1 MIGPLKGVR
10 VLSMAEQYPGP
21 FASLVLAD
29 LGADVVL
36 VERPNG
42 GDPSR
47 RFTGHFEALN
57 RNKRSITLDLK
68 NAADKTVFHSLL
80 ATADVLMEGFRP
92 GVMARL
98 GLGADRLREKNP
110 ALIYTSISSFGHS
123 GPLSD
128 RGGHDILVQGL
139 AGFVSRG
146 ANPAPAATPMADI
159 ASAMYAAIGILT
171 ALYAR
176 RSSKAGI
183 HIDVSM
189 LDSLVA
195 WRSTSMVSSMN
206 SLGPAPYPPEDPG
219 YGVFCVGQA
228 GELFTLSIAGE
239 DHQWR
244 ELCLVLEL
252 DDIAGLTTIERER
265 QAPALRDRLAE
276 AFRTKDAA
284 DIETKLAAR
293 GVTLGKVNDNEA
305 VALDP
310 QIQARGIIAE
320 VEGSPG
326 LRVVKQPI
334 QFDGWSGVIKRRAP
348 KLGENTRELLTELGY
363 TETDIERYIAAGG
376 TVPATH

>member
-1 MIGPLKGVR
+1 
-10 VLSMAEQYPGP
+10 
-21 FASLVLAD
+21 
-29 LGADVVL
+29 
-36 VERPNG
+36 
-42 GDPSR
+42 
-47 RFTGHFEALN
+47 
-57 RNKRSITLDLK
+57 
-68 NAADKTVFHSLL
+68 
-80 ATADVLMEGFRP
+80 
-92 GVMARL
+92 
-98 GLGADRLREKNP
+98 
-110 ALIYTSISSFGHS
+110 
-123 GPLSD
+123 
-128 RGGHDILVQGL
+128 
-139 AGFVSRG
+139 
-146 ANPAPAATPMADI
+146 MADI
-159 ASAMYAAIGILT
+159 ASAMYAAIGIVT

-176 RSSKAGI
+176 RSSKAGV
-183 HIDVSM
+183 HVDVSM

-219 YGVFCVGQA
+219 YGVFCVGHA

-265 QAPALRDRLAE
+265 RAPALRDRLAE
-276 AFRTKDAA
+276 AFRNKDAA

-310 QIQARGIIAE
+310 QIQARGIISE

-334 QFDGWSGVIKRRAP
+334 QFDGWSGVVKRRAP

-363 TETDIERYIAAGG
+363 TDTDIERYIAAGG
-376 TVPATH
+376 TVPATQ